1 MSDDAD
7 DIESGPGADD
17 ESADT
22 EAGDGAPTTVT
33 DPDSGDETP
42 DTDDWLARATGAG
55 ASLRQAITVPFLALV
70 SALVI
75 GAFIIA
81 ITDVDSL
88 KLWDDDPGQAF
99 TDTVSGI
106 WDAYKALFTGSL
118 GSRRAIT
125 ESLFAATPLILAG
138 LAVAVGFQAG
148 LFNIGANGQM
158 HIGGM
163 AALWVAFTISPPAL
177 VHIPLVILAAMI
189 GGGLWGAVAGTLKAR
204 TGAHEVITTIMLN
217 FIALFMVDWLLT
229 TDTFQQAGRNDPISK
244 QAEGSAQFPRI
255 FGDGFR
261 LHIGFLVA
269 LAAVWVVWWLM
280 YRSTI
285 GFEFRAVGA
294 NPDGGKYAGMNVAW
308 IYVSVLGVSGALAGI
323 GGANQVLGLE
333 PHRATSNFAGQT
345 GFDAIALA
353 LLGRSHPVGVLFAGL
368 LFGGL
373 RAGGREMQGA
383 AGIPIDMVLVLQ
395 ALIIVFIAAPELVKA
410 VYRIETPEQGS
421 SAATTSTGW
430 GS

>member
-1 MSDDAD
+1 VSDSDSDLDAGNTGD
-7 DIESGPGADD
+7 GGQSDH
-17 ESADT
+17 
-22 EAGDGAPTTVT
+22 DGAPDDGAEEVRNESA
-33 DPDSGDETP
+33 PDFLT
-42 DTDDWLARATGAG
+42 RATGLGSSIRLA
-55 ASLRQAITVPFLALV
+55 LTVPALALF

-81 ITDVDSL
+81 VTDVDSL
-88 KLWDDDPGQAF
+88 KMWGDDPGEAF
-99 TDTVSGI
+99 RSTMTGI
-106 WDAYKALFTGSL
+106 SDAYRALFEGSL

-125 ESLFAATPLILAG
+125 ETLFAATPLILAG

-163 AALWVAFTISPPAL
+163 VGLWVGFSFSLPAII
-177 VHIPLVILAAMI
+177 HIPLAIL
-189 GGGLWGAVAGTLKAR
+189 GGIVGGAIWAGLAGLLKAR

-217 FIALFMVDWLLT
+217 FIALFMVDYLLKG
-229 TDTFQQAGRNDPISK
+229 DLFQAEGRNDPISK
-244 QAEGSAQFPRI
+244 QAQSSAQFPTL
-255 FGDGFR
+255 FDGYR
-261 LHIGFLVA
+261 VHIGFLVA
-269 LAAVWVVWWLM
+269 LAAVWFVWWLM

-308 IYVSVLGVSGALAGI
+308 VYVAVMGVSGGLAGLA
-323 GGANQVLGLE
+323 GANQVLGLE
-333 PHRATSNFAGQT
+333 PYRAFSNFAGAT

-353 LLGRSHPVGVLFAGL
+353 LLGRSNPVGVLFAGL
-368 LFGGL
+368 MFGGL
-373 RAGGREMQGA
+373 RAGGIRMQGA
-383 AGIPIDMVLVLQ
+383 AGVPVDLVLVLQ

-410 VYRIETPEQGS
+410 VYRIDQVDEGTK
-421 SAATTSTGW
+421 ATVSTGW

>member
-1 MSDDAD
+1 MT
-7 DIESGPGADD
+7 ESGSTPKPDNADK
-17 ESADT
+17 SSQ
-22 EAGDGAPTTVT
+22 P
-33 DPDSGDETP
+33 DPDQPNSEDF
-42 DTDDWLARATGAG
+42 LKNATGVG
-55 ASLRQAITVPFLALV
+55 SSLRQALLIPALALL

-75 GAFIIA
+75 GALIIA
-81 ITDVDSL
+81 VTDVDSL
-88 KLWDDDPGQAF
+88 KLWSSDPGEAF
-99 TDTVSGI
+99 SSTLRGI
-106 WDAYKALFTGSL
+106 GNAYKALFVGSL

-125 ESLFAATPLILAG
+125 ETLFAATPLILAG

-158 HIGGM
+158 HIGGLVG
-163 AALWVAFTISPPAL
+163 LWVGFSVSAPTII
-177 VHIPLVILAAMI
+177 HIPLAILGAIVGGALW
-189 GGGLWGAVAGTLKAR
+189 GGLAGLLKAR

-217 FIALFMVDWLLT
+217 FIALFMVDYLLT
-229 TDTFQQAGRNDPISK
+229 GTLFQAQGRNDPISK
-244 QAEGSAQFPRI
+244 RADTTAQFPTLFDNYRV
-255 FGDGFR
+255 
-261 LHIGFLVA
+261 HIGFLVA
-269 LAAVWVVWWLM
+269 LAAVWFVWWLM

-308 IYVSVLGVSGALAGI
+308 VYVAVMAVSGSLAGLA
-323 GGANQVLGLE
+323 GANQVLGLE
-333 PHRATSNFAGQT
+333 PYRAFSGFAGDT

-373 RAGGREMQGA
+373 RAGGLQMQGT
-383 AGIPIDMVLVLQ
+383 AGIPVDLVLVLQ

-410 VYRIETPEQGS
+410 IFRIKSVDDGAKSTV
-421 SAATTSTGW
+421 STGW